1 MNLSIDLFVS
11 HLLLKDLIIK
21 NSENE
26 ILFFIIQTR
35 FSSFF
40 GIEYGF
46 SFLRL

>member
-35 FSSFF
+35 FQ
-40 GIEYGF
+40 
-46 SFLRL
+46 FLLRGLSQH